1 MRIFKQIFV
10 VCLIVSLMLIFTLS
24 SLPEK
29 SLAASWLSQQRAS
42 TLFQLPKPITL
53 SKTASV
59 TTTKVGETIT
69 YTYYITNNSPV
80 TLTEV
85 TLTDDLLGEVAL
97 TTLSLSP
104 SNVITLNPWAIA
116 TGIATYA
123 VKESNLPG
131 PIINQAM
138 VKGRVTGGVV
148 VPAFA
153 SCVVLIAK
161 DEPLIIV
168 KKANVVVVEVGNRI
182 TYTYWI
188 TNIGRLTLTKISLQD
203 DKLGVIKTETNTL
216 AVNKGITATDIYT
229 VNQTDMP
236 IITNTA
242 TVTGIDSRGDIVTAT
257 STVTVNVI
265 YGVAITMTKK
275 ANVATAKVGDV
286 ITYTYWIT
294 NIGSLTLT
302 QISLKDDKLDVD
314 LTETNILTVGKS
326 ITAVAIY
333 TVSQIDRVARNIINV
348 ATVTAIALSGK
359 LVTAVDSIKIELPM
373 IYLPIII
380 KSIPIPTLAPNPQ
393 IAILK
398 KADSSEVSLG
408 GTIKYDYLIT
418 NTGNVTLNQVK
429 LIDSKLGEIFVEITE
444 LGTGRS
450 TTATASYTVKRTDLF
465 SVTNVAIVI
474 AKFGNQSISA
484 VSNAIVVNIPTTQLS
499 INNRNTGGINPLELR
514 TDSNELVVSCVIN
527 SSDGVQYCGAFHP
540 GTYKIMA
547 QTKRCGKL
555 EATRTY
561 NAGPRTLEI
570 YCN

>member
-1 MRIFKQIFV
+1 
-10 VCLIVSLMLIFTLS
+10 MLIFTLS